1 MEKDETL
8 WCTPHGQVA
17 EFKPRTVFSFT
28 KESSTSLAQQRKPL
42 DAPQLKKA
50 LIDALKLDVPTG
62 VPYYRILRP
71 SNSRKYP
78 KKYAATYAL
87 ETKPG
92 IFSLLYGLSDTA
104 LESRIPRGPTR
115 AILYVSHKSADDE
128 LRSEPL
134 IVEIIQQEPASAAF
148 GCEVRGIGE
157 SQPNT
162 CGSRDFA
169 EPYGSDYFYAIH
181 SIMLDHPYIGQKT
194 FDVLRIVALL
204 KATGHSEVHLVGKG
218 WGAIPATFAALL
230 SDDVAQ
236 ITLKNAP
243 ESYSG
248 IAESEDYNWPLSSF
262 IPGVLKT
269 FDLPDCYRALA
280 SKNLRQLEPLG
291 PLALASLSAT
301 AG

>member
-1 MEKDETL
+1 
-8 WCTPHGQVA
+8 
-17 EFKPRTVFSFT
+17 
-28 KESSTSLAQQRKPL
+28 
-42 DAPQLKKA
+42 
-50 LIDALKLDVPTG
+50 
-62 VPYYRILRP
+62 
-71 SNSRKYP
+71 
-78 KKYAATYAL
+78 
-87 ETKPG
+87 
-92 IFSLLYGLSDTA
+92 
-104 LESRIPRGPTR
+104 
-115 AILYVSHKSADDE
+115 
-128 LRSEPL
+128 
-134 IVEIIQQEPASAAF
+134 
-148 GCEVRGIGE
+148 
-157 SQPNT
+157 
-162 CGSRDFA
+162 
-169 EPYGSDYFYAIH
+169 
-181 SIMLDHPYIGQKT
+181 
-194 FDVLRIVALL
+194 LL